1 MSKDKTP
8 KTNEAAKADGQ
19 TPANKSGEP
28 TFGFPGEGSFPL
40 NGDGREF
47 QGGFDVMPHGG
58 SHLTPPADQI
68 AQLNAGE
75 KIEIGQAENKDKDK
89 EEKENADEQSPE
101 SKSAD
106 EAEQPD
112 GDAGSQNPDDYSQ
125 SNGGNAPAQDGSLLN
140 KLSLS
145 SFGLEDI
152 NFNELSPVTIGLGAL
167 GAGLIFSG
175 GGSSGPSDTI
185 APSLDTVDVST
196 DNQTITIAYDE
207 ALSSTGV
214 PEASSFS
221 ISQAGS
227 ALQVSSITMQGNSV
241 VLQIGSTISE
251 DPIQIS
257 YSGTELTDAAGNIA
271 ENFAQLIVSDGYIR
285 GAKIYRD
292 LNDNGVADEGEL
304 IEGAV
309 SNDKGEVLLEG
320 ESLTYNLIID
330 GGVNTDTGAKNEMAL
345 KAPKG
350 FTVINPLTTLVSKI
364 IEDSP
369 STEPVNIEQSAAK
382 VASSLG
388 LDLKPGET
396 LASYDPVSDSSNNA
410 LSNQVVTAKIAT
422 VLAVALASANN
433 ANSAKA
439 AQETVLK
446 NLVDKI
452 EAGNVVLDT
461 NTVETLLED
470 QQGNSIVSNEKL
482 DKVIASVS
490 KFDQANSIEDIV
502 EAQAEVIDD
511 VASAAPSIEVDA
523 TSDTGVA
530 GDKSTSDTTP
540 SFKVSFETAALDGTA
555 VVVGD
560 LLEVIATSSEGT
572 QTVGSKTLT
581 RADVSKGFV
590 EIDASS
596 LAEGS
601 FGFTAQ
607 VTDIAGNKSAA
618 SASATLLIDT
628 SNPSF
633 SSSTESNVD
642 ENFGANKVVYQTAA
656 SDASNLT
663 YSLASGSDAALSIDA
678 SSGAVSL
685 STDPDYE
692 TQSSYSFTV
701 VATDG
706 AGNKSEKAVSL
717 AIANLDDTAPTITS
731 AATASAISEN
741 SGADQVV
748 YTVTADDS
756 SDVSAGV
763 TFSLAAGSDAA
774 LSIDASSG
782 AVSLS
787 TDPDYETQSSYS
799 FTVVATDGA
808 GNKSE
813 KAVSLGITNLD
824 EVAPT
829 ITSAATGLVVEDSG
843 TNRPVYT
850 VTTDDSSDISDGVT
864 YRLAKGSDPALSI
877 NSDTGVVTLADN
889 PKKDVQDTYIF
900 TVVSEDAAGNSSQLA
915 VTLTVDVAPLI
926 TSPLTSSVDEN
937 IGANSVV
944 YTAIAEDA
952 GDPNAVI
959 TYGLAPNSDAALSI
973 DASSG
978 AVSLSTDPD
987 YETQSSYSFTVTAA
1001 DEAGNTGQ
1009 QTVSLGITN
1018 LDEVAPTITSS
1029 ATGDVLGFQSK
1040 LYSGSASDSSDISGG
1055 ITYSLK
1061 SNVGDEQLLNVNSSN
1076 GEVSLKSGVTNASTK
1091 ASYDFTLVADDG
1103 VNSPA
1108 ELAVSVDVDP
1118 SVSVS
1123 GPGVVTQGGI
1133 VPVLTSDGN
1142 GNLKISLKLDPSVSS
1157 NYASGIENVDLTVVY
1172 DSDQI
1177 GVIGTSDI
1185 SFPSDVFAASN
1196 PADGQFIIGWITNP
1210 FNINSNKVAAD
1221 AALVEF
1227 TFPDP
1232 NIDAAISIDI
1242 KGIIVGND
1250 ALSDASYQLGDPV
1263 SVSGT
1268 SADEVFELA
1277 GGNATVLG
1285 GGGDDVFVLSSS
1297 TGSETSIS
1305 DFLTGSD
1312 ILEMASLAIENGY
1325 TSAATPGSQAQDQI
1339 LVKLIDTPNDIAVLV
1354 SNSDASLDNSFGA
1367 FFDSSSAELTVFIDG
1382 DSDANSTNIGSYK
1395 ITLTGNS
1402 AFDLDDLSLVSPV
1415 IPA

>member
-642 ENFGANKVVYQTAA
+642 ENFGTNKVVYQTAA

-717 AIANLDDTAPTITS
+717 AITNLDEVAPTITS
-731 AATASAISEN
+731 AATGLVAEDSGANRPVYTVTTDDGSDISDGVTYSLAAGSDPALSINSDTGVVTLADNPKKDVQDTYIFTVVSEDAAGNSSQLAVTLTVDVAPLFTSPLTSSVDENIGANSVVYNAIAEDAGDPNAVITYGLAPNSDAALSIDASSGAVSLSTDPDYETQSSYSFTVTAADEAGNTGQQTVSLSITNLDEVAPSITSSATASAIAEN

-813 KAVSLGITNLD
+813 KA
-824 EVAPT
+824 
-829 ITSAATGLVVEDSG
+829 
-843 TNRPVYT
+843 
-850 VTTDDSSDISDGVT
+850 
-864 YRLAKGSDPALSI
+864 
-877 NSDTGVVTLADN
+877 
-889 PKKDVQDTYIF
+889 
-900 TVVSEDAAGNSSQLA
+900 
-915 VTLTVDVAPLI
+915 
-926 TSPLTSSVDEN
+926 
-937 IGANSVV
+937 
-944 YTAIAEDA
+944 
-952 GDPNAVI
+952 
-959 TYGLAPNSDAALSI
+959 
-973 DASSG
+973 
-978 AVSLSTDPD
+978 
-987 YETQSSYSFTVTAA
+987 
-1001 DEAGNTGQ
+1001 
-1009 QTVSLGITN
+1009 VSLGITN

-1196 PADGQFIIGWITNP
+1196 PADGQIIIGWFT
-1210 FNINSNKVAAD
+1210 SNTVAAD